1 MNRRIKING
10 SFHTVKILSKDYS
23 KYNADQLFN
32 LSGNPKRYVQYQEEV
47 ETIIEPEEVDEETGE
62 VTKEA
67 VKEMQEV
74 TRYRFFNQAELESER
89 KANERAAAV
98 AESKSLLNSQI
109 DSNTVEIRE
118 GVEIKARPSDWLNLK
133 KAHDSLENDTD
144 LYPDWHQGDKVYDLT
159 KAELSK
165 VLEEGEQKI
174 KQYHSEHSQ
183 RIKALD

>member
-10 SFHTVKILSKDYS
+10 IFHNVKILSKDYS
-23 KYNADQLFN
+23 KYNSSELFN
-32 LSGNPKRYVQYQEEV
+32 LSGNPKRYIKYTEE
-47 ETIIEPEEVDEETGE
+47 IEVDYPESTDPVSGE
-62 VTKEA
+62 VTPAHSGTET
-67 VKEMQEV
+67 V
-74 TRYRFFNQAELESER
+74 TKYRFFNQAELEEER

-98 AESKSLLNSQI
+98 AESKALLNSQI

-133 KAHDSLENDTD
+133 KAHDSLDNDTD
-144 LYPDWHQGDKVYDLT
+144 VYPDWHQGDKVYDLT

-183 RIKALD
+183 RIKALL